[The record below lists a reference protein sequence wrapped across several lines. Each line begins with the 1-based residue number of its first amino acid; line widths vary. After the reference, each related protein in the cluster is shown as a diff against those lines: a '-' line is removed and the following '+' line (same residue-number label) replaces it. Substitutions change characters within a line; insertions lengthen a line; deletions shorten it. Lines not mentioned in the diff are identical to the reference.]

1 MNTTFPS
8 DQITARIAEL
18 GDWRGDLL
26 AEARALIHAAL
37 PDVTE
42 TCKWRGVPVWELGGI
57 ICTGESYKDKVK
69 LTFAHGAKLPD
80 PGGLFNASMDGNAR
94 RAIDVFEGDRLDAA
108 AFMALVRAAAGL
120 NLAKVMQA

>member
-1 MNTTFPS
+1 MRGTPSPS

-42 TCKWRGVPVWELGGI
+42 T
-57 ICTGESYKDKVK
+57 
-69 LTFAHGAKLPD
+69 
-80 PGGLFNASMDGNAR
+80 
-94 RAIDVFEGDRLDAA
+94 
-108 AFMALVRAAAGL
+108 
-120 NLAKVMQA
+120 